1 VCVNWIWLILLLA
14 GVLRVSNR
22 SAIYWFLRCHKEEW
36 FTVREVAGEIG
47 LSIDRTR
54 KHLTLL
60 VFDDKVDTKVDGWH
74 NIYRFRR

>member
-1 VCVNWIWLILLLA
+1 M
-14 GVLRVSNR
+14 SNQK
-22 SAIYWFLRCHKEEW
+22 AIFWFLKCHRDDW
-36 FTVREVAGEIG
+36 FSVRDVSKCMD

-60 VFDDKVDTKVDGWH
+60 VLEDKIDTKVDGWR